1 MKLRDIETF
10 SFRCEHVL
18 LPKSCF
24 AQVSRQRW
32 ATCIQNYNCHCKD
45 AILQLKR
52 CRNVVVAA
60 LERCHA
66 LPRNVNPFEVQY
78 LQEHFQ
84 KQRPSPLFFF
94 FEKKNTRLLGV
105 VMLSQKH
112 VCSWFF
118 VFVAL
123 FGLCGVFILIA
134 IGCLVGAPIKTIENS
149 VFVTGIV
156 FASLSGAL
164 LVVLTVLCIAKQL

>member
-78 LQEHFQ
+78 LKEHFQ

-94 FEKKNTRLLGV
+94 SKK
-105 VMLSQKH
+105 KIH
-112 VCSWFF
+112 VCWVLSCCLKSTCAHGFLCLSHF
-118 VFVAL
+118 LDSAVFS
-123 FGLCGVFILIA
+123 F
-134 IGCLVGAPIKTIENS
+134 
-149 VFVTGIV
+149 
-156 FASLSGAL
+156 
-164 LVVLTVLCIAKQL
+164 